1 MTSTDHTVVV
11 AGLAV
16 HELGGDEHGP
26 TLVLFH
32 ANGDSGGCWP
42 DAARRWSPEY
52 RVLAVDMRGHGSSPR
67 FLPDQLVE
75 PGDVFVADTIAV
87 LTALRHKGARLGA
100 VGHSLGAAALTGACA
115 AEPGLVDA
123 VVLVDPPWDTP
134 VVSGSRP
141 WLGEQ
146 RRAEVLAYQ
155 RDPAGAL
162 ESLRTREPDW
172 PDEERRG
179 WVAAKTDLDLDYV
192 ATGGGRPSSPW
203 TELVPRLRAP
213 TLLVTGDRDVL
224 VGPESRAVVDVI
236 GNPAV
241 EVVVIPGAGHYVR
254 HQQTKAFHTLVDP
267 WLTARLRGRAIGP
280 D

>member
-141 WLGEQ
+141 WLGE
-146 RRAEVLAYQ
+146 
-155 RDPAGAL
+155 
-162 ESLRTREPDW
+162 
-172 PDEERRG
+172 
-179 WVAAKTDLDLDYV
+179 
-192 ATGGGRPSSPW
+192 
-203 TELVPRLRAP
+203 
-213 TLLVTGDRDVL
+213 
-224 VGPESRAVVDVI
+224 I
-236 GNPAV
+236 
-241 EVVVIPGAGHYVR
+241 
-254 HQQTKAFHTLVDP
+254 
-267 WLTARLRGRAIGP
+267 GRASCRERVS
-280 D
+280 DTV